1 MAMLLPD
8 VQTTE
13 EKEDTSKRNRRAYFV
28 AKRVLDVVLAS
39 VGLVI
44 SLIPMACI
52 AFMVRLESPG
62 PAIYI
67 HNRIGKNGKP
77 IGLLKFRSMLLN
89 AEDMIESF
97 TPEQRAEWEANFKLE
112 NDPRITRIG
121 KFLRRS
127 SLDELPQLVNIIRGD
142 LSIVGPR
149 PVVSKELER
158 YGTNKDKFLSVI
170 PGLTGY
176 WQAYA
181 RSDCSYE
188 QRMEMELYY
197 VDNASFW
204 WDVKIMFATVGTVL
218 RGKGAK

>member
-1 MAMLLPD
+1 MLLPD

-39 VGLVI
+39 VGLFI

>member
-127 SLDELPQLVNIIRGD
+127 SLDELPQLLNIIRGD

-149 PVVSKELER
+149 PVVTKELER

-204 WDVKIMFATVGTVL
+204 WDLKIMFATVGTVL

>member
-77 IGLLKFRSMLLN
+77 IGLLKFRSMFLN

-149 PVVSKELER
+149 PVVMKELER

-188 QRMEMELYY
+188 QRMEICPVYGDQHELY
-197 VDNASFW
+197 
-204 WDVKIMFATVGTVL
+204 GRL
-218 RGKGAK
+218 RGRAC

>member
-204 WDVKIMFATVGTVL
+204 WDLKIMFATVGTVL
-218 RGKGAK
+218 RGKGAR